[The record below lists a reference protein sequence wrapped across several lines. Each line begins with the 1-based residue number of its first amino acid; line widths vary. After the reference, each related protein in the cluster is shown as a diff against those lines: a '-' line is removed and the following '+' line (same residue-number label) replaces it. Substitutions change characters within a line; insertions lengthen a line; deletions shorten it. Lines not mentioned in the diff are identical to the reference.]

1 MDTKLVNSRLLARR
15 DVRVWFFE
23 SGREFA
29 GPATCVAENG
39 VVFNLQVPPPKGADP
54 LSWLDEV
61 RQLLKGRKVS
71 AELTSPKIRIEARLD
86 VLSAKV
92 ASSKTSTLSVTAVF
106 VSPPDPKALKVLL
119 EPSIVQ
125 RK

>member
-23 SGREFA
+23 AGREFA

-39 VVFNLQVPPPKGADP
+39 VVFNVQASPPKGADP
-54 LSWLDEV
+54 LSWLSDV
-61 RQLLKGRKVS
+61 RELLKGRKVS
-71 AELTSPKIRIEARLD
+71 AELSSPKIKIQARLD
-86 VLSAKV
+86 LLSAKV
-92 ASSKTSTLSVTAVF
+92 ASSKTHTLSVTGVF
-106 VSPPDPKALKVLL
+106 LSPPDPQALKVLL
-119 EPSIVQ
+119 EPSVVQ